1 MKLTVAHADL
11 AAAVTYAARSLPAR
25 PPAPVLAG
33 LLLDAGDGTLR
44 VSSFDYEISADT
56 TAPATVAENGRAL
69 VSGRLMADIVARVR
83 GDVDLELTGPRLVL
97 RAGSARFTLPTLP
110 LEEYPALPEAGPTS
124 GTLPGEAFAE
134 AVAQVACAIGKDDT
148 LPVLTGIQLR
158 HDQEAGSLTLA
169 ATDRYRFA
177 VRTIAW
183 KNCDLTADCTTLAPG
198 KPLLDAVKA
207 VADDT
212 TIDLALPDAAGA
224 NGLFT
229 LRTDHSTTT
238 LRGLEGDLPK
248 YQSLFPTEFN
258 HTATVEIAA
267 LKDAVQRVAL
277 VATKESPLRLTFA
290 ADNTLVLEAGT
301 SDDAQAV
308 DNVDT
313 NLDGDELSVAF
324 NPAFLLDGLNALTAE
339 SVDFHFT
346 TSTKPAVLRGHG
358 SDDQALR
365 YLLMPI
371 RLTN

>member
-1 MKLTVAHADL
+1 MKLRIDHQDL
-11 AAAVTYAARSLPAR
+11 AAAVSYAARSLPAR

-83 GDVDLELTGPRLVL
+83 SDVDLELTGPRLVL

-110 LEEYPALPEAGPTS
+110 LEEYPVLPEAGPTS
-124 GTLPGEAFAE
+124 GTLPGPAFAE
-134 AVAQVACAIGKDDT
+134 AVAQVACAIGKDDS

-158 HDQEAGSLTLA
+158 HDRETDTLTLA

-177 VRTIAW
+177 VRTLPW
-183 KNCDLTADCTTLAPG
+183 KNCDLTADCTALAPG
-198 KPLLDAVKA
+198 KAFLDAAKA

-212 TIDLALPDAAGA
+212 TVDLALPDASGS

-229 LRTDHSTTT
+229 LRTDNSTTT

-248 YQSLFPTEFN
+248 YQGLFPTEFN

-277 VATKESPLRLTFA
+277 VTTKDSPLRLTFD
-290 ADNTLVLEAGT
+290 ADGTLVLEAGT
-301 SDDAQAV
+301 SDEAQAV

-313 NLDGDELSVAF
+313 NLDGDELTVAF

-358 SDDQALR
+358 NDDQALR

-371 RLTN
+371 RLTG

>member
-1 MKLTVAHADL
+1 MIKTGHGCGAETGIAPQRCQRGRQALVRDCGEYVAHDRVASR
-11 AAAVTYAARSLPAR
+11 TRSSR
-25 PPAPVLAG
+25 PSASKRHGHVRDVL
-33 LLLDAGDGTLR
+33 
-44 VSSFDYEISADT
+44 VQ
-56 TAPATVAENGRAL
+56 
-69 VSGRLMADIVARVR
+69 VR
-83 GDVDLELTGPRLVL
+83 INAHTCPR
-97 RAGSARFTLPTLP
+97 GK
-110 LEEYPALPEAGPTS
+110 LEEYPALPEAGATS
-124 GTLPGEAFAE
+124 GALPGPAFAE
-134 AVAQVACAIGKDDT
+134 AIAQVACAVGKDDT

-158 HDQEAGSLTLA
+158 HDQEDGTLTLA

-183 KNCDLTADCTTLAPG
+183 KNCDLTADCTALAPG

-212 TIDLALPDAAGA
+212 TIDLALPDAAGV

-277 VATKESPLRLTFA
+277 VAAKESPLRLTFA
-290 ADNTLVLEAGT
+290 ADDTLVLEAGT

-313 NLDGDELSVAF
+313 NLDGDELTVAF
-324 NPAFLLDGLNALTAE
+324 NPAFLLDGLNTLTAE

-358 SDDQALR
+358 SDEQALR

-371 RLTN
+371 RVS

>member
-56 TAPATVAENGRAL
+56 TALATVAENGRAL

-124 GTLPGEAFAE
+124 GTLPGPAFAE
-134 AVAQVACAIGKDDT
+134 AVAQVACAIGKDDS

-158 HDQEAGSLTLA
+158 HDQEADTLTLA

-177 VRTIAW
+177 VRTLPW
-183 KNCDLTADCTTLAPG
+183 KDCDLTADRIALAPG
-198 KPLLDAVKA
+198 KAFLDAAKA

-212 TIDLALPDAAGA
+212 TVDLALPDASGS

-229 LRTDHSTTT
+229 LRTDNSTTT

-248 YQSLFPTEFN
+248 YQGLFPTEFN

-277 VATKESPLRLTFA
+277 VTTKESPLRLTFA
-290 ADNTLVLEAGT
+290 ADGTLVLEAGT
-301 SDDAQAV
+301 SDEAQAV

-313 NLDGDELSVAF
+313 NLDGDELTVAF

-371 RLTN
+371 RLTS

>member
-33 LLLDAGDGTLR
+33 LLLDASDGTLR

-134 AVAQVACAIGKDDT
+134 AVAQIACAIGKDDS

-158 HDQEAGSLTLA
+158 HDQEADTLTLA

-177 VRTIAW
+177 VRTLPW
-183 KNCDLTADCTTLAPG
+183 KNCDLTADRTALAPG
-198 KPLLDAVKA
+198 KAFLDAAKA

-212 TIDLALPDAAGA
+212 TVDLALPDASGS

-229 LRTDHSTTT
+229 LRTDNSTTT

-248 YQSLFPTEFN
+248 YKNLFPTEFN

-301 SDDAQAV
+301 GDDAQAV

-313 NLDGDELSVAF
+313 NLDGDELTVAF

-339 SVDFHFT
+339 SGDFHFT

-371 RLTN
+371 RLTS